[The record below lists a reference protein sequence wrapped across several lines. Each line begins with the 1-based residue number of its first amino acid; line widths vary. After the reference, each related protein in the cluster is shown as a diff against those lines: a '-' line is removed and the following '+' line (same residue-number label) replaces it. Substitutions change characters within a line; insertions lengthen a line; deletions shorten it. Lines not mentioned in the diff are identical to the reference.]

1 MLIKRLLAY
10 VSGFI
15 AVISMM
21 LAVIAR
27 LFLMNKALFGLSA
40 LSYLRVTNTMLL
52 FTIAFWLFEYLKRK
66 E

>member
-1 MLIKRLLAY
+1 MSIKRILAY
-10 VSGFI
+10 ISGLI

-27 LFLMNKALFGLSA
+27 AFLMNKALFGLSA

-52 FTIAFWLFEYLKRK
+52 FAIAFWLFEYLKRK

>member
-1 MLIKRLLAY
+1 MSLKRILAY
-10 VSGFI
+10 VSGLI

-27 LFLMNKALFGLSA
+27 AFLMNKVLFGLSA
-40 LSYLRVTNTMLL
+40 LSYLRITNTMLL
-52 FTIAFWLFEYLKRK
+52 FAITFWLFECRPKK

>member
-1 MLIKRLLAY
+1 MSIKRILAY
-10 VSGFI
+10 VSGLI
-15 AVISMM
+15 AVISML

-27 LFLMNKALFGLSA
+27 AFLMNKVLFGLSA

-52 FTIAFWLFEYLKRK
+52 FTIAFWLLECLPRK